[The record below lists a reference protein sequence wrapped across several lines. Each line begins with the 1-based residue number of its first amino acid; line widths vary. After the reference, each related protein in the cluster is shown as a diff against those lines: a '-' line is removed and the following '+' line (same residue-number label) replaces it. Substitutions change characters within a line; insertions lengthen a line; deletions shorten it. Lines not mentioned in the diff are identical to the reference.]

1 MPNPYPNANYPT
13 AYDEADM
20 LKATDVAVN
29 EAGTGLTVSDVVAG
43 KGPLMESA
51 VTGADVEGLTP
62 RGDNVEPVVVEEAE

>member
-20 LKATDVAVN
+20 IKATDVPVN
-29 EAGTGLTVSDVVAG
+29 VAGTGLTVTDVAAG
-43 KGPLMESA
+43 SGPLMEA
-51 VTGADVEGLTP
+51 VTGADVEGLTM